1 MKKKEG
7 RVDDGPVDESFI
19 GSSPHTAVAG
29 AAAAVAKCREAIIMS
44 DRYKSA
50 EAPTSRT
57 EVCNGNGVLLCR
69 RADYAEP
76 RTHTLTNNQA
86 YGSSPSASAS
96 SMSCCTKD
104 LLSKT
109 NGRRLKT

>member
-57 EVCNGNGVLLCR
+57 EVCNGNGVLCTDAQTTR
-69 RADYAEP
+69 SRGHWD
-76 RTHTLTNNQA
+76 THT
-86 YGSSPSASAS
+86 Y
-96 SMSCCTKD
+96 K
-104 LLSKT
+104 
-109 NGRRLKT
+109 